1 MDSGSDQ
8 SSLDAARLGDKLA
21 QLANQAGIRQWD
33 IGVGCSTDSSVQV
46 DRGEAKQ
53 LKGAQ
58 RSSSTVRV
66 WNDANLI
73 GITSTTDLSEAGLA
87 RALEGAKAASAFGN
101 PQETPNFSPLATAPL
116 PILEQPLCPSLGI
129 LNLLSTLKQAER
141 LPNSAAW
148 IFAPSRTGK
157 PSRRLPMYFRS
168 RSAGTTVVGA
178 STTRSAGRHW
188 TLRILTNSSR
198 LAPAF
203 SRVDPSSC
211 TRD

>member
-1 MDSGSDQ
+1 
-8 SSLDAARLGDKLA
+8 LA

-58 RSSSTVRV
+58 RSSITVRV

-73 GITSTTDLSEAGLA
+73 GITSSTDLSEAGLA

-116 PILEQPLCPSLGI
+116 PILELPLCTSLGI
-129 LNLLSTLKQAER
+129 LNLLRSPTGRAFVAIRDSEISAQSMGIDLAGYKVKSFAI
-141 LPNSAAW
+141 SAA
-148 IFAPSRTGK
+148 AK
-157 PSRRLPMYFRS
+157 PGL
-168 RSAGTTVVGA
+168 
-178 STTRSAGRHW
+178 
-188 TLRILTNSSR
+188 
-198 LAPAF
+198 
-203 SRVDPSSC
+203 
-211 TRD
+211 